1 MALETGSFISDLN
14 SSNPQSTDSVSQA
27 DDHIRLI
34 KSTVKATFPNVTG
47 AVTKTHTQLNNTLD
61 KTGDTM
67 TGALTL
73 SGAPSSNLHAATKA
87 YVDTADAG
95 KAATTTTVSAGT
107 GLTGGGDLSA
117 NRTLSIADSG
127 VTTAKIADSSVTTAK
142 IANSAVTS
150 AKLASGAAV
159 ANIGYTPVNPSE
171 FTGANQSKATSGFQK
186 LPGGLVLQWG
196 EISSTIDSA
205 QTFSF
210 TTTFSSACVFVSL
223 VRTDNSGGNVQVNAS
238 SYTTTGFT
246 LVRNSNLDG
255 TYTFKYFA
263 IGY

>member
-1 MALETGSFISDLN
+1 MALETGSFIHELN

-27 DDHIRLI
+27 DDHLRLLKATI
-34 KSTVKATFPNVTG
+34 KATFPNITG
-47 AVTKTHTQLNNTLD
+47 AVTKTHSQINDLLE
-61 KTGDTM
+61 KAGGTM
-67 TGALTL
+67 TGPLTL
-73 SGAPSSNLHAATKA
+73 NGAPSSNLHAATKL
-87 YVDTADAG
+87 YVDTADAA
-95 KAATTTTVSAGT
+95 KANASTTVTAGT

-117 NRTLSIADSG
+117 NRTLSVASGGVGTTQLADSG
-127 VTTAKIADSSVTTAK
+127 VTTAK

-159 ANIGYTPVNPSE
+159 ANIGYTPVDPSE

-196 EISSTIDSA
+196 EISSTVDSA

-210 TTTFSSACVFVSL
+210 PTAFSSACVFVSL
-223 VRTDNSGGNVQVNAS
+223 VRTDNSAGNVQVNAS
-238 SYTTTGFT
+238 NYTTTGFT
-246 LVRNSNLDG
+246 LVRNPNLDG
-255 TYTFKYFA
+255 TYAFKYFA